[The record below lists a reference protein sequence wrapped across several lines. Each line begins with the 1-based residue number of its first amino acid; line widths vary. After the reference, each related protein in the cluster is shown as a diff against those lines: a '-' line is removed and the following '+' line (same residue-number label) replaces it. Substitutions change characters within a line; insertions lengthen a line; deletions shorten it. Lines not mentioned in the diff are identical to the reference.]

1 MVELT
6 SLWLPILLSA
16 VVVFIVSSIIHMV
29 TPWHKGDYKKI
40 PDEGK
45 VLDAL
50 RPFNIPTGDYMAPL
64 ASGMD
69 DMKSPEFAEKIKKGP
84 VVILT
89 IRPNEMWKMGP
100 TLGLWFLYSVVVGFF
115 AAYIASHALA
125 ADAHYL
131 QVFRFV
137 GASAFMGYTFAL
149 WQFSIWYGRSWSTT
163 IKATIDGLLYALLT
177 AGVFGWLWPRISM

>member
-1 MVELT
+1 MVGLT

-16 VVVFIVSSIIHMV
+16 VVVFIVSSVIHMLL
-29 TPWHKGDYKKI
+29 PWHKKDYKKI

-50 RPFNIPTGDYMAPL
+50 RPFNLQPGDYMAPL
-64 ASGMD
+64 PSNMK
-69 DMKSPEFAEKIKKGP
+69 DMKSPEFAEKMKKGP
-84 VVILT
+84 VVFVT
-89 IRPNEMWKMGP
+89 VRPNGMGKMGP
-100 TLGLWFLYSVVVGFF
+100 TMFLWFIYSVVVGFF
-115 AAYIASHALA
+115 AAYIAGRALPVGA
-125 ADAHYL
+125 YYL

-137 GASAFMGYTFAL
+137 GAGAFMGYSFAL

-177 AGVFGWLWPRISM
+177 AGVFGWLWPR

>member
-1 MVELT
+1 MVDLT

-16 VVVFIVSSIIHMV
+16 VVVFIVSSIIHMA
-29 TPWHKGDYKKI
+29 TPWHKSDCKKL
-40 PDEGK
+40 PDDSK

-50 RPFNIPTGDYMAPL
+50 RPFNLQPGDYVLPQ
-64 ASGMD
+64 ASSMK
-69 DMKSPEFAEKIKKGP
+69 DMKSPEFAEKMKKGP

-89 IRPNEMWKMGP
+89 VRPNGMWKMGP

-115 AAYIASHALA
+115 AAYIAGRALPEG
-125 ADAHYL
+125 AHYL

-163 IKATIDGLLYALLT
+163 IKSTIDGLLYALLT
-177 AGVFGWLWPRISM
+177 AGVFGWLWPR